1 MSRKL
6 LHENHLL
13 GIDSYGD
20 EHWES
25 EISKF
30 GGCIQL
36 GIKGK
41 KKRATLSHQRKH
53 LTSPYANV

>member
-13 GIDSYGD
+13 GIDSFGD

-25 EISKF
+25 EISKS
-30 GGCIQL
+30 G
-36 GIKGK
+36 
-41 KKRATLSHQRKH
+41 
-53 LTSPYANV
+53 N

>member
-13 GIDSYGD
+13 GIDSFGD

-25 EISKF
+25 DISEF
-30 GGCIQL
+30 GGCIQV
-36 GIKGK
+36 GIKEEEKEGN
-41 KKRATLSHQRKH
+41 L
-53 LTSPYANV
+53 

>member
-6 LHENHLL
+6 LQENHLP
-13 GIDSYGD
+13 GNDSFGD

-30 GGCIQL
+30 GGRIQQ
-36 GIKGK
+36 GSTRKE
-41 KKRATLSHQRKH
+41 KRAAFRQYLISTPL
-53 LTSPYANV
+53 

>member
-6 LHENHLL
+6 LHENHLP
-13 GIDSYGD
+13 GIDSFGD

-30 GGCIQL
+30 GGRIQQGL
-36 GIKGK
+36 RGRKGEQPS
-41 KKRATLSHQRKH
+41 ASI
-53 LTSPYANV
+53 

>member
-13 GIDSYGD
+13 GIDSLGD

-30 GGCIQL
+30 G
-36 GIKGK
+36 
-41 KKRATLSHQRKH
+41 
-53 LTSPYANV
+53 N